1 MRLDKQYNK
10 LQGNKNL
17 LFVGSR
23 NVSNLNTVE
32 GKILPNLKKLTIT
45 TLESIQ

>member
-10 LQGNKNL
+10 LQGNNNL

-23 NVSNLNTVE
+23 NVSNLNTIE
-32 GKILPNLKKLTIT
+32 GKILPNLEKLTIT
-45 TLESIQ
+45 TRESIQ